1 MFFFFS
7 RRRRHTRCALV
18 TGVQTCA
25 LPISFYTIGHS
36 TLTIDAFA
44 EALQA
49 AGVAM
54 VADIRTVPRS
64 RTNPQFNADRLP
76 ESLAEFQIGH
86 VLLPGPGGLRG
97 KSRAVPP
104 ETDATW
110 RTAGLLNITIVTPWY
125 GKRTCE
131 QQGG

>member
-49 AGVAM
+49 AGAAM

-64 RTNPQFNADRLP
+64 RTNPKFNADRLP
-76 ESLAEFQIGH
+76 DSLAAFPTGH
-86 VLLPGPGGLRG
+86 VLLPALGGLRG
-97 KSRAVPP
+97 KSRDVP
-104 ETDATW
+104 TDAADTW
-110 RTAGLLNITIVTPWY
+110 PAATFRYYSYSAPRTEFSRAID
-125 GKRTCE
+125 
-131 QQGG
+131 QA